1 MEIREILNIESVI
14 SGIKATGKKQILK
27 VLSNK
32 LSKLAEIE
40 ASLILS
46 TLLERE
52 KLGTTGIGQGVAI
65 PHGKISSLQR
75 SYGFFARLEE
85 PVDSEAVDDEPVD
98 LIFLLLAPEN
108 NNADHLKMLA
118 KISRLLRN
126 QNLCKK
132 LRGSDGED
140 ALYSVLTESAYANS
154 N

>member
-1 MEIREILNIESVI
+1 MEIREILQIESVV
-14 SGIKATGKKQILK
+14 SDIKATGKKQILK

-32 LSKLAEIE
+32 ISKLAEIE
-40 ASLILS
+40 ESIILS

-75 SYGFFARLEE
+75 TYGFFARLDE
-85 PVDSEAVDDEPVD
+85 PVAFEAIDDEPVD

-108 NNADHLKMLA
+108 NNAEHLKMLA
-118 KISRLLRN
+118 KVSRLLRN

-132 LRGSDGED
+132 LRGSDGKD
-140 ALYSVLTESAYANS
+140 ALYSVLTESFTNNPA
-154 N
+154 